1 LLNFVD
7 NMSYRWTCLPKRTW
21 CQTWIIERCYIVHDA
36 QGNGQSEFVTYIL
49 GGLKRKEVN
58 DPIVRSQSIY
68 VMIIADY

>member
-1 LLNFVD
+1 
-7 NMSYRWTCLPKRTW
+7 
-21 CQTWIIERCYIVHDA
+21 VHDA